1 MQTAYTIFKY
11 IFFSFLLDWDKVK
24 VSSNNYSQMCNFKT
38 KNLIC
43 LKPYLIP

>member
-11 IFFSFLLDWDKVK
+11 IFFISLDWDKVK
-24 VSSNNYSQMCNFKT
+24 VSSNKYSQMCNFKT